1 MYSNYINLLDITAT
15 NKKNAGSSMSK
26 LFNKLPIR
34 DDLLK
39 SDGKLTDNFNNKGK
53 FLFFPNYVKLVDKS
67 EGKVKKSMLMITGC
81 NKIGEKVHIIC
92 KNIDIFFDVFPNP
105 RKSNFNNKKVLDK
118 LQRKISDLSIS
129 KKVNGKPKQIEYT
142 KVESIEKFIFGIGYH
157 RTKHKGFR
165 LYFNTNSDRIE
176 YIKHFKKI
184 YSVYND
190 DLSHPENKIS
200 RDYNLSFNNWNYIE
214 SGQYEYVT
222 NNDHFGSKAKH
233 NITVDIDNIKLLP
246 EKYAR
251 KLLVKDIV
259 LTWDIE
265 TYTTTPGEINHE
277 DDSNQLFMIGGTVHF
292 GYERKALWKFCL
304 VDKDTNPCEQKSEEI
319 MREKGMDYERYKTDD
334 DYDTIICG
342 SEKNI
347 VLVFTEIISKIQPD
361 FIVGFNDSMFDWL
374 SLFYKA
380 KKYGLLDYMHKKMDI
395 THIKY
400 DRSEENI
407 EKWYWREIPIKYDA
421 DTTFYKR
428 QFKFNGCIPID
439 LSTEFR
445 KLYPK
450 SEVNTDK
457 SLNFYLSANRLD
469 SKDDMTYV
477 ELWDIYAEGDP
488 EKLRRVAKYCV
499 VDALRCNDL
508 MVVRNRIAENREIAK
523 TAFVKLYNSF
533 YNAGGMK
540 VLNLVIKYG
549 IEHDYV
555 FQTTR
560 DKQDKINYP
569 GAFVVE
575 PNMGL
580 NRTDPM
586 TGIDFSSLYPS
597 IMMTYNL
604 SPEKII
610 YDQEHLNRFIDE
622 NGNCDLYLQEINFD
636 NKEGDQHFH
645 GWSVRHHN
653 KGGDDKNDLENMG
666 IFPSILKYLFD
677 ERVKIKK
684 LMKPHVHYLEEI
696 AKEENYLEIME
707 TKEYKDHMFWFNYY
721 NIKQLT
727 LKVFMN
733 TFYGVSGDCRNAIY
747 EILVAG
753 GTTSLG
759 QYNIKMVY
767 DFVVKHGYKVQYGD
781 TDSLYIIAPEHN
793 YIDIRKEYA
802 DGKITKLEYWTK
814 LVEKKMEIIKD
825 FNDEVNN
832 CLKDDNGT
840 KYLRMAYE
848 EVLFPYILCGKKK
861 YAGIPHEENIN
872 FNIVKDKQIF
882 IRGLD
887 CKKRGKTKLA
897 VECSYHI
904 LRKLFDINNEQE
916 VIDIVYDE
924 LDYIFSH
931 NWGYHDFKRRATYK
945 EKAKNVSVQIFIA
958 RMRKELE
965 IAKRNNNEED
975 INLYKIPKNCDK
987 FDFVVIE
994 KPKTLNTRGNAI
1006 EPKVG
1011 DRMEFLDIAIKYK
1024 MPIDFIYYIEKQ
1036 FVSIIASFCSY
1047 YPEFHEGVDKSLDFK
1062 EQYKKIVKNGAK
1074 YFINYCKKYSETTNE
1089 DELKYKSKKYQAVF
1103 RKTKKR
1109 FVEQNN
1115 NGIIDLFNGI
1125 ENKLDNELYSE
1136 IIEHYQKIADKNYK
1150 KMSNIIE
1157 LTEDNI
1163 DDYYEYYKNNIKYK
1177 KIYLRNQRQ
1186 LLENWFVKNQ
1196 SNIKELIGK
1205 YKNVLYN
1212 YIDNNRD
1219 TLVIVL
1225 DNLENSNLPKK
1236 YKDSVDDFGS
1246 ELLNINLSDK
1256 ENKLVQEI
1264 KNHGNQYVSV
1274 RQMEKFYANILDD
1287 IKAKKFQ
1294 FDNGG
1299 KISNK
1304 QKNKLLKQS
1313 KDCIKNF

>member
-1 MYSNYINLLDITAT
+1 MDKNYVNISEFAKTGGIE
-15 NKKNAGSSMSK
+15 K
-26 LFNKLPIR
+26 LYDQLPVR
-34 DDLLK
+34 DDLLN
-39 SDGKLTDNFNNKGK
+39 LVNNKSYPFSNKKK
-53 FLFFPNYVKLVDKS
+53 FLFFPNFVKLVEKNINN
-67 EGKVKKSMLMITGC
+67 EKKSILMITGC
-81 NKIGEKVHIIC
+81 NRYGEKIHLLC
-92 KNIDIFFDVFPNP
+92 QNIDIFFDVFPNP
-105 RKSNFNNKKVLDK
+105 NKSNFNNNKVLTK
-118 LQRKISDLSIS
+118 L
-129 KKVNGKPKQIEYT
+129 YT
-142 KVESIEKFIFGIGYH
+142 KINDLTIYNKGKKIDIIKVQPIEKYIFGIGYH
-157 RTKHKGFR
+157 EQKHKGYR
-165 LYFNTNSDRIE
+165 LYFNTDYDRKE
-176 YIKHFKKI
+176 YVKHFKNI

-200 RDYNLSFNNWNYIE
+200 RDYNLSYNEWLYIE
-214 SGQYEYVT
+214 SEQYDYVNT
-222 NNDHFGSKAKH
+222 NNVYFSSKAKH
-233 NITVDIDNIKLLP
+233 NIIADISKIKSLP
-246 EKYAR
+246 EKFAM
-251 KLLVKDIV
+251 KIPIKDIV

-265 TYTTTPGEINHE
+265 TYTTTPGEINHK

-304 VDKDTNPCEQKSEEI
+304 VDKDTTPYQYSEI
-319 MREKGMDYERYKTDD
+319 MREQQYKYERYKIDD

-347 VLVFTEIISKIQPD
+347 VKIFSEIVSRIQPD

-395 THIKY
+395 SHIYY
-400 DRSEENI
+400 DRSEEDI
-407 EKWYWREIPIKYDA
+407 EKWYWRDVPIKYDA
-421 DTTFYKR
+421 NTTFYKK

-457 SLNFYLSANRLD
+457 SLNFYLSMNRLD
-469 SKDDMTYV
+469 SKDDITYV
-477 ELWDIYAEGDP
+477 ELWDIYEEGNPD
-488 EKLRRVAKYCV
+488 KLQRVAKYCV

-508 MVVRNRIAENREIAK
+508 MVVRNRIAENREKAK

-533 YNAGGMK
+533 YNADGMK

-549 IEHDYV
+549 NEHEYV

-610 YDQEHLNRFIDE
+610 YNQEHLNRFLDDD
-622 NGNCDLYLQEINFD
+622 GNCRLYLQEIKFD
-636 NKEGDQHFH
+636 NKEGTQHFH

-653 KGGDDKNDLENMG
+653 TGEDDYDLENMG
-666 IFPSILKYLFD
+666 IFPSILKHLYD

-684 LMKPHVHYLEEI
+684 LMKPYEHYLEEI
-696 AKEENYLEIME
+696 AKEENYLEIIE
-707 TKEYKDHMFWFNYY
+707 TKEYKDNLFWFNYY

-733 TFYGVSGDCRNAIY
+733 TFYGVSGDPRNAIF

-753 GTTSLG
+753 GTTYLG

-767 DFVVKHGYKVQYGD
+767 EFVVKHGYKVQYGD
-781 TDSLYIIAPEHN
+781 TDSLYIIAPEYN

-825 FNDEVNN
+825 FNIEVNN
-832 CLKDDNGT
+832 CLKNDNGT
-840 KYLRMAYE
+840 KYLFMAYE

-861 YAGIPHEENIN
+861 YAGIPHETNIN
-872 FNIVKDKQIF
+872 FNIVEDKQIF

-924 LDYIFSH
+924 LDYIFNH

-945 EKAKNVSVQIFIA
+945 ENAKNISVQIFIE

-965 IAKRNNNEED
+965 KAKQDNNEDD

-994 KPKTLNTRGNAI
+994 KPKILNTRGNTI

-1036 FVSIIASFCSY
+1036 FVSIISSFCSY
-1047 YPEFHEGVDKSLDFK
+1047 YPKFHEGVDKSSSFK
-1062 EQYKKIVKNGAK
+1062 KQYEKIVKNAAK
-1074 YFINYCKKYSETTNE
+1074 YFINYCKKYSDATNE
-1089 DELKYKSKKYQAVF
+1089 YDLKYKSKKYKAVF
-1103 RKTKKR
+1103 RKTKKI
-1109 FVEQNN
+1109 FIEQNN
-1115 NGIIDLFNGI
+1115 NGIIDLFNSV
-1125 ENKLDNELYSE
+1125 ENKLNNELYGE
-1136 IIEHYQKIADKNYK
+1136 IINYYGKIADKYYK
-1150 KMSNIIE
+1150 KMGNIIE
-1157 LTEDNI
+1157 LTIENI
-1163 DDYYEYYKNNIKYK
+1163 DRYYNYYNDNIKYK
-1177 KIYLRNQRQ
+1177 KLFLRNQRQ
-1186 LLENWFVKNQ
+1186 LLENWFMKNQ
-1196 SNIKELIGK
+1196 NNIKCLIEK
-1205 YKNVLYN
+1205 YKNTLYD

-1219 TLVIVL
+1219 SLVIVL
-1225 DNLENSNLPKK
+1225 DNLEKSYK
-1236 YKDSVDDFGS
+1236 YKKSVDNFDS
-1246 ELLNINLSDK
+1246 TSLDITLSNEENI
-1256 ENKLVQEI
+1256 LVQNI
-1264 KNHGNQYVSV
+1264 KNNGNQYVSI
-1274 RQMEKFYANILDD
+1274 RQMEKIYSNMLDY

-1294 FDNGG
+1294 FDNDG

-1313 KDCIKNF
+1313 KNYIKNF